1 MEQGKFITFE
11 GGDGV
16 GKTTQIE
23 RLAARLRA
31 KGIEYVVTREPGG
44 TPFAERVRDFILSG
58 GLPEHPALAEALLFG
73 AARLDH
79 VQRFIQPALDAGQ
92 WVLCD
97 RFADST
103 RAYQGAAGGVDPA
116 VLLQLEALTHPDCAP
131 DLTLIL
137 DLDPTAG
144 RVRIT
149 ERRVRGD
156 EADDPFEGRDLDFQ
170 ERLREA
176 FLEIARSDQRR
187 CRIIDAAKPEES
199 VEAAIWNCVADRF
212 DLEAA

>member
-16 GKTTQIE
+16 GKSTQIE

-31 KGIEYVVTREPGG
+31 KGVDCVLTREPGG
-44 TPFAERVRDFILSG
+44 TPFAERIRDFILSG

-73 AARLDH
+73 AARVDH
-79 VQRFIQPALDAGQ
+79 VRGLIQPALMAGQ

-103 RAYQGAAGGVDPA
+103 RAYQGAAGGVDAA
-116 VLLQLEALTHPDCAP
+116 VLLQLEALTHPDCMP

-137 DLDPTAG
+137 DLDPAAG
-144 RVRIT
+144 RVRIAARG
-149 ERRVRGD
+149 ERDDRG
-156 EADDPFEGRDLDFQ
+156 DDPFEGRDLDFQ
-170 ERLREA
+170 KRLRMA
-176 FLEIARSDQRR
+176 FLAIGKADAAR
-187 CRIIDAAKPEES
+187 CRIIDAAKAEDA
-199 VEAAIWNCVADRF
+199 VQAVVWDCVADRF
-212 DLEAA
+212 LELA